1 MKKLIYLLLLIPFL
15 FISNVKANEA
25 VSDLATNGQI
35 GQWQIP
41 LAAQCFNSSFNSVNT
56 SWNNNYIDVGGVDGK
71 DYFNCNFGTNGL
83 ISITTNQLTDSNKL
97 YSLVLFIGNS
107 YGLAP
112 NPPTEIGL
120 GSSTYV
126 ARNDIVYSGNNG
138 TMFSS
143 RVSNKL
149 HLQQPGEDSIGTLSY
164 YAVYVVFSSK
174 SNSTSIAIHLSYP
187 SPVIATWI
195 FGYELNYIGNT
206 DNLSKSD
213 VESALSS
220 SGFATASSVNEVKKS
235 VNEVKQEISGM
246 KEEQKKTNEELKKTN
261 DTLNDDT
268 IDDSNTTDTLDDLS
282 KNLPSNS
289 VISDLLLLPVS
300 LFQNI
305 VNSINGTCSAFN
317 LGSLYGS
324 NLTLP
329 CINIENLIG
338 SSLWSVIDILFCGAF
353 ILVIRKKFVDIFH
366 NLTDLRNGGNAVE

>member
-1 MKKLIYLLLLIPFL
+1 MKKRFLLLLIPFL
-15 FISNVKANEA
+15 FISHVKANEA

-41 LAAQCFNSSFNSVNT
+41 LAAQCFNSSFDSVNT

-71 DYFNCNFGTNGL
+71 DYFNCNFGTDGL

-107 YGLAP
+107 YGLSP
-112 NPPTEIGL
+112 NAPTEIGL

-138 TMFSS
+138 TMWSS

-149 HLQQPGEDSIGTLSY
+149 QAQQPGEDSVGTLSY

-187 SPVIATWI
+187 SPVISTWI

-213 VESALSS
+213 VENALSN
-220 SGFATASSVNEVKKS
+220 SGLATASSVNEVNKS

-246 KEEQKKTNEELKKTN
+246 KEEQRKTNEELKKTN
-261 DTLNDDT
+261 DTLNNDDVT
-268 IDDSNTTDTLDDLS
+268 DSTNKANEFFNGFTTDTHGLTAIITAPLSLISSITSKSCSPLVLPLPYVDKDLS
-282 KNLPSNS
+282 LPCMGAIYSS
-289 VISDLLLLPVS
+289 YFGSFLSIYQVIT
-300 LFQNI
+300 FGI
-305 VNSINGTCSAFN
+305 VAYWVCVRIFN
-317 LGSLYGS
+317 LVKDFK
-324 NLTLP
+324 NP
-329 CINIENLIG
+329 DHDEIEVL
-338 SSLWSVIDILFCGAF
+338 
-353 ILVIRKKFVDIFH
+353 
-366 NLTDLRNGGNAVE
+366 DL

>member
-1 MKKLIYLLLLIPFL
+1 MKKRFLLLLIPFL
-15 FISNVKANEA
+15 FISHVKANEA

-41 LAAQCFNSSFNSVNT
+41 LAAQCFNSSFESVNT

-71 DYFNCNFGTNGL
+71 DYFNCNFGTDGL

-107 YGLAP
+107 YGLSP
-112 NPPTEIGL
+112 NAPTEIGL

-138 TMFSS
+138 TMWSS

-149 HLQQPGEDSIGTLSY
+149 QAQQPGEDSVGTLSY

-187 SPVIATWI
+187 SPVISTWI

-213 VESALSS
+213 VENALSN
-220 SGFATASSVNEVKKS
+220 SGLATASSVNEVNKS

-246 KEEQKKTNEELKKTN
+246 KEEQRKTNEELKKTN
-261 DTLNDDT
+261 DTLNNDDVT
-268 IDDSNTTDTLDDLS
+268 DSTNKANEFFNGFTTDTHGLTAIITAPLS
-282 KNLPSNS
+282 LISSITSKSCSPLVLP
-289 VISDLLLLPVS
+289 LPFVDKD
-300 LFQNI
+300 
-305 VNSINGTCSAFN
+305 
-317 LGSLYGS
+317 
-324 NLTLP
+324 LTLP
-329 CINIENLIG
+329 CMGAIYSQYFGSFLSIYQLITFGIVAYWVCVRIFNLVKDFKNPDHDEIEVL
-338 SSLWSVIDILFCGAF
+338 
-353 ILVIRKKFVDIFH
+353 
-366 NLTDLRNGGNAVE
+366 DL

>member
-1 MKKLIYLLLLIPFL
+1 MKKRFLLLLIPFL
-15 FISNVKANEA
+15 FISHVKANEA

-41 LAAQCFNSSFNSVNT
+41 LAAQCFNSSFDSVNT

-71 DYFNCNFGTNGL
+71 DYFNCNFGTDGL

-112 NPPTEIGL
+112 NAPTEIGL

-138 TMFSS
+138 TMWSS

-149 HLQQPGEDSIGTLSY
+149 QAQQPGEDAVGTLSY

-187 SPVIATWI
+187 SPVISTWI

-213 VESALSS
+213 VENALSN
-220 SGFATASSVNEVKKS
+220 SGLATASSVNEVNKS

-261 DTLNDDT
+261 DTLNNDDVT
-268 IDDSNTTDTLDDLS
+268 DSTNKANEFFNGFTTDTHGLTSIITAPLSLISSITSKSCSPLVLPLPYVDKDLS
-282 KNLPSNS
+282 LPCMGAIYSNYFGSFLS
-289 VISDLLLLPVS
+289 VYQVIT
-300 LFQNI
+300 FGI
-305 VNSINGTCSAFN
+305 VAYWVCVRIFN
-317 LGSLYGS
+317 LVKDFK
-324 NLTLP
+324 NP
-329 CINIENLIG
+329 DHDEIEVL
-338 SSLWSVIDILFCGAF
+338 
-353 ILVIRKKFVDIFH
+353 
-366 NLTDLRNGGNAVE
+366 DL

>member
-1 MKKLIYLLLLIPFL
+1 MKKRFLLLLIPFL
-15 FISNVKANEA
+15 FISSVKANEA

-71 DYFNCNFGTNGL
+71 DYFNCNFGTDGL
-83 ISITTNQLTDSNKL
+83 ISITTNQLTDANKL

-112 NPPTEIGL
+112 NAPTEIGL
-120 GSSTYV
+120 GSDTYL
-126 ARNDIVYSGNNG
+126 ARNDIVYSGNRG
-138 TMFSS
+138 TMWSS

-149 HLQQPGEDSIGTLSY
+149 QAQQPNEDAVGTLSY

-174 SNSTSIAIHLSYP
+174 STSTSIAIHLSYP

-213 VESALSS
+213 VEDALSS
-220 SGFATASSVNEVKKS
+220 SGFATAASVNEVNNS

-261 DTLNDDT
+261 DTLNNDDVT
-268 IDDSNTTDTLDDLS
+268 ESTNKAGEFFNGFTTDTHGLTAIITAPLS
-282 KNLPSNS
+282 LISSITSSSCSPLVIPLPY
-289 VISDLLLLPVS
+289 VDKD
-300 LFQNI
+300 
-305 VNSINGTCSAFN
+305 
-317 LGSLYGS
+317 
-324 NLTLP
+324 LTLP
-329 CINIENLIG
+329 CMGAIYSNYFGSFLSIYQVITFGIVAYWVCVRIFNLVKDFKNPDHDEIEVL
-338 SSLWSVIDILFCGAF
+338 
-353 ILVIRKKFVDIFH
+353 
-366 NLTDLRNGGNAVE
+366 DL